1 MSRLLISAAL
11 TVAPLSAMKDEATDQ
26 RGLEMLRVSPATLST
41 DRLIL
46 RPLSLDDVP
55 ALGAAASDGE
65 LWQKKTTTVPR
76 PDGFESYVRTAL
88 NLQAAGSA
96 LPFATIVKDGGHIVG
111 STRYMNI
118 DAANHRVEI
127 GTTWIA
133 RSWQRTFVNTHAK
146 FLMLRHAFESLG
158 CNAVELRTH
167 RLNDQ
172 SRAAIERLGA
182 KLDGVLRQHIIM
194 PDGHVRDTAVY
205 SIVRDEWPA
214 VKAGL
219 ERRIAELDASTAA

>member
-1 MSRLLISAAL
+1 
-11 TVAPLSAMKDEATDQ
+11 
-26 RGLEMLRVSPATLST
+26 MLHIEPVTLST
-41 DRLIL
+41 DRLVL

-55 ALGAAASDGE
+55 ALAAAASDGA
-65 LWQKKTTTVPR
+65 LWEKKTTTVPT
-76 PDGFESYVRTAL
+76 PDGFGDYVRKAL
-88 NLQAAGSA
+88 ELQAAGSA
-96 LPFATIVKDGGHIVG
+96 LPFATVVRDGDRVIG

-146 FLMLRHAFESLG
+146 FLMLRHAFETLG

-182 KLDGVLRQHIIM
+182 KLDGILRRHMIM
-194 PDGHVRDTAVY
+194 PDGHVRDTVVY
-205 SIVRDEWPA
+205 SIIREEWPG

-219 ERRIAELDASTAA
+219 EARMTTQASEIA

>member
-1 MSRLLISAAL
+1 
-11 TVAPLSAMKDEATDQ
+11 
-26 RGLEMLRVSPATLST
+26 MLHIEPVTLST
-41 DRLIL
+41 DLLTL
-46 RPLSLDDVP
+46 RPLSLTDVP
-55 ALGAAASDGE
+55 ALGMAAADGE
-65 LWQKKTTTVPR
+65 LWDKKTTTVPR
-76 PDGFESYVRTAL
+76 PEGFDAYVQKAL
-88 NLQAAGSA
+88 ELQAAGLA
-96 LPFATIVKDGGHIVG
+96 LPFATVVNDGTRLVG

-146 FLMLRHAFESLG
+146 FLMLRHAFEVLD
-158 CNAVELRTH
+158 CLAVEIRTH
-167 RLNDQ
+167 ARNDQ

-182 KLDGVLRQHIIM
+182 RLDGILRQHMIM
-194 PDGHVRDTAVY
+194 PDGHIRDTAVY

-219 ERRIAELDASTAA
+219 ERKMASA

>member
-1 MSRLLISAAL
+1 
-11 TVAPLSAMKDEATDQ
+11 
-26 RGLEMLRVSPATLST
+26 MLRIVPVTLST
-41 DRLIL
+41 DRLVL
-46 RPLSLDDVP
+46 RPLGLDDVP
-55 ALGAAASDGE
+55 ALARAASDGD
-65 LWQKKTTTVPR
+65 LWDKKTTTVPR
-76 PDGFESYVRTAL
+76 PEDFEAYVRSAL
-88 NLQAAGSA
+88 DQQAAGSA
-96 LPFATIVKDGGHIVG
+96 LPFATVVRDSGTVVG

-118 DAANHRVEI
+118 DRANHRVEI

-146 FLMLRHAFESLG
+146 FLMLRHAFEDLD

-182 KLDGVLRQHIIM
+182 TLDGILRRHMIM

-205 SIVRDEWPA
+205 SILREEWPG
-214 VKAGL
+214 VKAAL
-219 ERRIAELDASTAA
+219 ERRIAEAAPTVS

>member
-1 MSRLLISAAL
+1 
-11 TVAPLSAMKDEATDQ
+11 
-26 RGLEMLRVSPATLST
+26 MLHIEPVTLAT
-41 DRLIL
+41 DRLTL
-46 RPLSLDDVP
+46 RPLTPADVP
-55 ALGAAASDGE
+55 ALGEAASDGE
-65 LWQKKTTTVPR
+65 LWEKKTTTVPR
-76 PDGFESYVRTAL
+76 PEGFEAYVQKAL
-88 NLQAAGSA
+88 ELQEAGLA
-96 LPFATIVKDGGHIVG
+96 LPFATVVNDGNRVVG

-133 RSWQRTFVNTHAK
+133 KSWQRSFVNTHAK
-146 FLMLRHAFESLG
+146 FLMLRHAFETLG

-182 KLDGVLRQHIIM
+182 KLDGILRQHMIM
-194 PDGHVRDTAVY
+194 PDGHIRDTAVY

-219 ERRIAELDASTAA
+219 ERKMAAG